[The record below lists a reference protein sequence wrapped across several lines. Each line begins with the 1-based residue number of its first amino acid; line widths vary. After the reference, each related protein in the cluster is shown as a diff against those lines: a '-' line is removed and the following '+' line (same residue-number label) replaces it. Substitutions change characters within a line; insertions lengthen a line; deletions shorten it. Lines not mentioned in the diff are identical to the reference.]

1 MRFFAG
7 LVLLLGLGLAGCH
20 GGTLDAIYPGGLG
33 HGTPPAIGLP
43 AQDAGMDFDR
53 Q

>member
-1 MRFFAG
+1 MRIFAG
-7 LVLLLGLGLAGCH
+7 LMLLLVTLILAGCH

-43 AQDAGMDFDR
+43 PQDAGMDFDR
-53 Q
+53 